1 MKSSDSI
8 RLPAL
13 FVGHGNPMNAFG
25 DNEFARG
32 WRSLVEDIPKPE
44 AILCISA
51 HWEANGSLVN
61 TTRDPRTIHDFYGF
75 PEALYRMEYPC
86 PGFPDGAPIG
96 ERSVKSTSVGTDPDR
111 GLDHGVWAVLCH
123 MYPEANIP
131 VFELSLDAA
140 KPPEFHYQLGREL
153 APLRDEGIL
162 IVGSGN
168 LVHNLMLAD
177 LSGEGEPY
185 PWAEEFDTMAAQ
197 FILGGEDERLIDY
210 DALGQAA
217 QLSVPTDEHYLPLL
231 YILGMRDTGED
242 VTFVNEKIVHRSVGM
257 RSVRFG

>member
-1 MKSSDSI
+1 
-8 RLPAL
+8 
-13 FVGHGNPMNAFG
+13 
-25 DNEFARG
+25 
-32 WRSLVEDIPKPE
+32 
-44 AILCISA
+44 
-51 HWEANGSLVN
+51 
-61 TTRDPRTIHDFYGF
+61 
-75 PEALYRMEYPC
+75 MEYPC
-86 PGFPDGAPIG
+86 PGFPDSAPIV
-96 ERSVKSTSVGTDPDR
+96 ERAVKSTRVGTDPDR

-123 MYPEANIP
+123 MYPEADIP
-131 VFELSLDAA
+131 VFELSLNAA
-140 KPPEFHYQLGREL
+140 KPPEFHYELGREL
-153 APLRDEGIL
+153 SPLRDEGIL
-162 IVGSGN
+162 IIGSGN